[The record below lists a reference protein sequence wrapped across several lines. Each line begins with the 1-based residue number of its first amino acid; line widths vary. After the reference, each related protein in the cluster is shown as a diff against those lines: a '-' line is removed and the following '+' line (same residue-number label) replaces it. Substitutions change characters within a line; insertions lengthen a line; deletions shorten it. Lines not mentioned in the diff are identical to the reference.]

1 MVLRRIFHFV
11 DCFGVLQCVLS
22 RRSSWRVERGQCNV
36 IVPVFFIMIYDLF
49 VWPCGLLA
57 LENAKTLREKYDDA
71 VSVGGGGSRFFLKG
85 GTPLPAVNNLKL
97 LEEDS
102 SKIHTKM
109 TPSDNLLT

>member
-71 VSVGGGGSRFFLKG
+71 VSVGGGLLSIINFYFIIVNLVEQ
-85 GTPLPAVNNLKL
+85 GTKQPLLR
-97 LEEDS
+97 
-102 SKIHTKM
+102 
-109 TPSDNLLT
+109 

>member
-57 LENAKTLREKYDDA
+57 LENAKTLREKYDA
-71 VSVGGGGSRFFLKG
+71 VSVGGGGEQNFFEG
-85 GTPLPAVNNLKL
+85 WNSP
-97 LEEDS
+97 
-102 SKIHTKM
+102 
-109 TPSDNLLT
+109 PSGK